1 MSLKIDITG
10 LQQLQRD
17 FEEAARALKSLDGT
31 ITTVSINPDD
41 PNSVK
46 EAVRQMELAIDRKI
60 APYRGNVL
68 VSKLARDMKE
78 EYRERI
84 RKLSSGGQQ

>member
-17 FEEAARALKSLDGT
+17 FEEAARAVKSLDGT
-31 ITTVSINPDD
+31 ITTLSINPDD

-46 EAVRQMELAIDRKI
+46 AAIRQMELAIDSKT
-60 APYRGNVL
+60 APYRGNAL
-68 VSKLARDMKE
+68 VSNLARDMKE
-78 EYRERI
+78 KYRERI
-84 RKLSSGGQQ
+84 RKLSRAGQK